1 MMLEVFRQALSTT
14 HKPSCESLAKTVLQV
29 GDPSEKPAIKG
40 PPTPTVQTEVL
51 SDPVVGHGSGC
62 VVGRWLPQTGRDAT
76 GVVASSIGCGSM
88 LH

>member
-51 SDPVVGHGSGC
+51 SDPVVGHGSVVLWGVGC
-62 VVGRWLPQTGRDAT
+62 HRLAEMQPGL
-76 GVVASSIGCGSM
+76 
-88 LH
+88 